1 MKLLAQVLRVGAV
14 VLRTAAL
21 RMGRCVPKPAPQLA
35 LARLHCGSGEV
46 LPRTDPESTEV
57 LAPGFMPA
65 LPLAAAADPDDRSA
79 ARRNRLQDP
88 CR

>member
-21 RMGRCVPKPAPQLA
+21 RMGRCVPKTAPQLA
-35 LARLHCGSGEV
+35 LARLHCGSGEA
-46 LPRTDPESTEV
+46 LPQTDPESTV